1 MAEALTIKAEKREGD
16 GSAEARRLRNKG
28 LVPAV
33 INVEGGDALS
43 IKFDE
48 HDLRM
53 FLRKLA
59 GESRIVTIDVDGD
72 KAYQA
77 LIKDVQKGP
86 VYGELVHADLMEVGD
101 EKTVRVPVAIHLK
114 GDSPGVAAGGVL
126 TQMIRQVE
134 VECKAKDLIQHVELD
149 LSGLGIDELL
159 FVRDIA
165 LPEGVKMVTAGGVV
179 VVSVATSRVMRKA
192 AMDAKKADA
201 GEGDAEAA
209 DAGGEAAEGGSE
221 GEG

>member
-28 LVPAV
+28 VVPAV
-33 INVEGGDALS
+33 INVESGDALS

-53 FLRKLA
+53 FLRDLA
-59 GESRIVTIDVDGD
+59 GESRIVTVDVDGD

-86 VYGELVHADLMEVGD
+86 VYGELMHADFLEVGE
-101 EKTVRVPVAIHLK
+101 EKVVRVPVAIQLH

-134 VECKAKDLIQHVELD
+134 IECKAKDLVQHVDLD

-159 FVRDIA
+159 FVRDIK
-165 LPEGVKMVTAGGVV
+165 LPEGVSMVTAGGVV

-192 AMDAKKADA
+192 AMDAKKGAA
-201 GEGDAEAA
+201 GEDAEAA
-209 DAGGEAAEGGSE
+209 DAGGDAAEGDSA